1 MSVWALRPTQSSTE
15 WVPGAHLADIQ
26 QLEHEA
32 NLRAED
38 DSEWSCTLICLD
50 GMYSDN
56 IMLLYFTSLLP
67 VNWCVRQLS
76 DMYGVITIY

>member
-1 MSVWALRPTQSSTE
+1 
-15 WVPGAHLADIQ
+15 LADVQ

-32 NLRAED
+32 NWSAED
-38 DSEWSCTLICLD
+38 DSEWSCTLMCLD

-56 IMLLYFTSLLP
+56 IMLLYFTLLLP

-76 DMYGVITIY
+76 DMYGVMVVCLKYQ